1 MKLLV
6 VGAAGKTGQ
15 HLVQKALAQGHEVT
29 ALVRSEYPEDGLER
43 LRIVKGDAR
52 SEADLMR
59 AMQGQDAVVSALGSE
74 KAADE
79 LIKRFTQSLIGA
91 ARVTGVRRVVV
102 LSTFLLTPNYK
113 RNWIVKLVGAMR
125 KGVDE
130 DKTSGEDMLRSS
142 SLEWTIVYATRLDT
156 VKPKGEVRIV
166 KDEENVGLKDGIARA
181 DVADF
186 MLKTLQDR
194 ASLRQSILITGK

>member
-1 MKLLV
+1 VKLLV

-52 SEADLMR
+52 SEADLIR

-91 ARVTGVRRVVV
+91 ARVTGRGAVHLPAHAELQAELDREAHWGYEKGCRRGQDVGRRHAQV
-102 LSTFLLTPNYK
+102 LEP
-113 RNWIVKLVGAMR
+113 
-125 KGVDE
+125 
-130 DKTSGEDMLRSS
+130 
-142 SLEWTIVYATRLDT
+142 
-156 VKPKGEVRIV
+156 
-166 KDEENVGLKDGIARA
+166 
-181 DVADF
+181 
-186 MLKTLQDR
+186 
-194 ASLRQSILITGK
+194 